1 MKKAI
6 LLIAIASSFIA
17 CKKGEI
23 SNNKIDEIYS
33 NTDSI
38 ASEISNTIENEKLNT
53 EKVLDSSQI
62 KIKDF
67 DGVNDELKS
76 KIDAT
81 QKTID
86 SVSQKITNTKLESKT
101 DGKNDSIK
109 SKTATKNTKPKVIKE
124 TKIVYKEKPQQKNY
138 ELLNNQNIT
147 TKTGAIEIN
156 VDDIINTKDLVIKN
170 IKKYDGILKSEN
182 LTSYNNEKAAFLKVK
197 IPTDKFDYLIED
209 LSNNYGEITAKNIE
223 TSGYNSSKNNFCDV
237 EITLT
242 EYKNGAVN
250 NNETSKTF
258 GDKFFDAISSGWEVI
273 VSIFLFI
280 LPFWPIFLVGGI
292 IFYFYKKKN
301 NTIQKHN
308 EEDKNTK

>member
-1 MKKAI
+1 M
-6 LLIAIASSFIA
+6 
-17 CKKGEI
+17 
-23 SNNKIDEIYS
+23 
-33 NTDSI
+33 
-38 ASEISNTIENEKLNT
+38 
-53 EKVLDSSQI
+53 
-62 KIKDF
+62 
-67 DGVNDELKS
+67 
-76 KIDAT
+76 
-81 QKTID
+81 
-86 SVSQKITNTKLESKT
+86 
-101 DGKNDSIK
+101 
-109 SKTATKNTKPKVIKE
+109 
-124 TKIVYKEKPQQKNY
+124 
-138 ELLNNQNIT
+138 
-147 TKTGAIEIN
+147 
-156 VDDIINTKDLVIKN
+156 VIKN